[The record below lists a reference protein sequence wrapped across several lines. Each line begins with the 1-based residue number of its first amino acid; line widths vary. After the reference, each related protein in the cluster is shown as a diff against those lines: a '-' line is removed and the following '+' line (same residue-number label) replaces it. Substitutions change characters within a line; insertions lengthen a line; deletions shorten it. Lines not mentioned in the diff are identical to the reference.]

1 MCRFIRLACCSFF
14 VLAAASPHLARAE
27 VFLLKSGGRIEGEH
41 LNPKREAGSP
51 YLVRTSDGVRLALAD
66 GTVARVIVKTDVDK
80 QYEAMLTTLA
90 NSVEA
95 QWGMAEWCKEAG
107 LTEQRKQH
115 LQAVIA
121 IDPNHADAR
130 KALGY
135 TRYGTRWLT
144 AEQFLESHGYV
155 RSKGA
160 WRLRQEI
167 EIDDRETQ
175 FDLASKRLRKDILRW
190 LGQSSSGGR
199 TADLA
204 ERELNAIN
212 DPAAATALAE
222 VLGDPQQPV
231 RNRQRCLTILT
242 KLPPGLANNT
252 LIRVAM
258 EETDSSLRDGCLDE
272 LKRQGVHVALPALIS
287 ELKNKDNRRVNR
299 AADCLA
305 YLGDKSAA
313 LPLINALVTE
323 HTFRVQQ
330 GPPPGSMTGSFSNN
344 GGGGGNG
351 PSGLSMGG
359 KTQVIKKRLENP
371 GVRDALAALFPDV
384 QLQYDIESWRTW
396 YTQTQTTIN
405 VNLRRDN

>member
-1 MCRFIRLACCSFF
+1 MRRFIRLAVCFSC
-14 VLAAASPHLARAE
+14 VVVAAAPHAARAE
-27 VFLLKSGGRIEGEH
+27 VFVLKSGGRVEGEH
-41 LNPKREAGSP
+41 LNPNREAGNP
-51 YLVRTSDGVRLALAD
+51 YLVRTNDGVRLALAD
-66 GTVARVIVKTDVDK
+66 STIFRVIVKTDVDK
-80 QYEAMLTTLA
+80 QYEAMLPKLA
-90 NSVEA
+90 NTVEA

-107 LTEQRKQH
+107 LSEQRKRH
-115 LQAVIA
+115 LQAVVA
-121 IDPNHADAR
+121 IDPNHAEAR

-135 TRYGTRWLT
+135 QRYGTRWLT
-144 AEQFLESHGYV
+144 SEQFLESHGYV

-167 EIDDRETQ
+167 EIEDRETQ

-190 LGQSSSGGR
+190 LGQTGSGGR
-199 TADLA
+199 NADLA

-222 VLGDPQQPV
+222 VLGDPQQPA

-258 EETDSSLRDGCLDE
+258 EDADGSLRDACLDE
-272 LKRQGVHVALPALIS
+272 LKRQGAHVALPAFIS
-287 ELKNKDNRRVNR
+287 ELKSKDNRRVNR
-299 AADCLA
+299 AADCIA
-305 YLGDKSAA
+305 QLGDKSAA

-330 GPPPGSMTGSFSNN
+330 GPPPGSMTGNFSNN
-344 GGGGGNG
+344 GPGGSNG

-359 KTQVIKKRLENP
+359 KTQTIKKRLENAS
-371 GVRDALAALFPDV
+371 VRDALAALFPGV
-384 QLQYDIESWRTW
+384 QLQYDIEAWRTW
-396 YTQTQTTIN
+396 YTQTQTTSTIH
-405 VNLRRDN
+405 LRRDN